1 MVIAVQETT
10 IWKQVK
16 RQPNHVYL
24 MDGTKA
30 VAYIPWGEGK
40 PFYFKQP
47 LTIDRRGRK
56 FVELAENP
64 FDHAVKT
71 TLRAVQGSKGQT
83 YWVDDQAGTCTCPG
97 FTFRGQCKHVSA

>member
-1 MVIAVQETT
+1 MIAVQETT
-10 IWKQVK
+10 HWQGVK

-24 MDGTKA
+24 MDGSKA

-64 FDHAVKT
+64 FGQKVKT
-71 TLRAVQGSKGQT
+71 ELRAVQGSKGQT
-83 YWVDDQAGTCTCPG
+83 YWVDDQAGSCTCPG
-97 FTFRGQCKHVSA
+97 FTFRGQCKHVQA